1 MSPYRIE
8 VRPAARQA
16 LLNLTKPTRR
26 RVQHTIDSLAEQPRP
41 RGTTELS
48 GAPGTLKLR
57 AGTHELIY
65 TVRDNV
71 VLIIDIAHRSS
82 PWHNP
87 THNSRTNTP
96 QPNPAEA
103 HKAAEAKPG

>member
-16 LLNLTKPTRR
+16 LLNLGKPIRR
-26 RVQHTIDSLAEQPRP
+26 RVQHAIDSLAEQPRP
-41 RGTTELS
+41 RGVTELS

-65 TVRDNV
+65 TARDNTI
-71 VLIIDIAHRSS
+71 LIIDIAHRSS

-87 THNSRTNTP
+87 TPQLTHQRTATH
-96 QPNPAEA
+96 PATTA
-103 HKAAEAKPG
+103 